1 MRLILVRLLAIV
13 AVGIALP
20 MQSARAAESADDLV
34 AKNLAARGGAAKLAA
49 ISTLRL
55 HGMFVAPGDFE
66 LSYLETRDREHGK
79 VRYEQSIEGLT
90 LVQGYD
96 GKTGWRI
103 NPFEGR
109 RDAERMSQDDTLAL
123 ADDATIDGPLLAAKT
138 SGSTVS
144 YLGRE
149 DFEGTNA
156 YKLRVTKRTGAEYV
170 YYLDPDSYLEI
181 KVVETR
187 KLRGAQQVTLTEYG
201 DYELVNGVYFPFAIE
216 SGPIDST
223 SAERQKITIESAQA
237 NVPVNDALFVMPA
250 GAGK

>member
-1 MRLILVRLLAIV
+1 MRLNLIRLLAIV
-13 AVGIALP
+13 AVGFALP
-20 MQSARAAESADDLV
+20 MQSARAAESADGLV

-55 HGMFVAPGDFE
+55 RGKFVAPGDFE
-66 LSYLETRDREHGK
+66 LTYLETRDRDRGRA
-79 VRYEQSIEGLT
+79 RYEQGIQGLT

-109 RDAERMSQDDTLAL
+109 RDAERMSQDDTSAL

-138 SGSTVS
+138 AGSAVS

-156 YKLRVTKRTGAEYV
+156 YKLRVTERSGAEYV

-201 DYELVNGVYFPFAIE
+201 DYELVNGVYFPFAIQ
-216 SGPIDST
+216 SGAIDST
-223 SAERQKITIESAQA
+223 SAERQKITIDNAQA
-237 NVPVNDALFVMPA
+237 NVPVNDALFVMP
-250 GAGK
+250 GAPAK